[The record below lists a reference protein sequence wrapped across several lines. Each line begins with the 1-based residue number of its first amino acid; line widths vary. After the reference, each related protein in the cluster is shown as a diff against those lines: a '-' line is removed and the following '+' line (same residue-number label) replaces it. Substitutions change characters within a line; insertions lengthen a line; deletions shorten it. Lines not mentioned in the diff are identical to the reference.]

1 MTHNHLVPGSSPG
14 GTTNKTPLLRGF
26 FTFFALHTFILF
38 IRIMKIFCNSFF
50 ENYKLITILVMS
62 LMYVFVGVKHFSDP
76 HYFINITPPQIQH
89 KLFAV
94 YFTGIL
100 EILGGLLILSKK
112 TRKTGAYI
120 LIILLIIV
128 FPANI
133 YLYLSEI
140 PQELLGISKT
150 QALTRMPFQAPLILL
165 AYWHSKEN
173 HPKWVAYLSSL
184 AFPPTIIYFLSI

>member
-1 MTHNHLVPGSSPG
+1 MAPAIDNII
-14 GTTNKTPLLRGF
+14 K
-26 FTFFALHTFILF
+26 
-38 IRIMKIFCNSFF
+38 K
-50 ENYKLITILVMS
+50 YKLITVLVMS
-62 LMYVFVGVKHFSDP
+62 FIYIFVGAKHFTDSQ
-76 HYFINITPPQIQH
+76 YFVNITPPQVQH

-100 EILGGLLILSKK
+100 EILGGLLILNNK
-112 TRKTGAYI
+112 TRMIGAYT
-120 LIILLIIV
+120 LIFLLIVV

-140 PQELLGISKT
+140 PQDLLGISKT

-173 HPKWVAYLSSL
+173 HPTWVAYLSSL